1 MKVLRKI
8 GVFLAL
14 VAGLLAVSGCAVT
27 KIRDIRLT
35 NVGVKYIVPTS
46 SRSLDAVLLLGIDNP
61 SISFTAQDVSGV
73 VKQYGRELGKFTA
86 GQLPVQAKS
95 VQVYE
100 LPCTDAL
107 SEKVSLLDLLA
118 IAAHRSMQGLTAD
131 VKLRVSLKGGKG
143 TVLTFNG
150 MGRAIPTSSTRCAA
164 QARS

>member
-27 KIRDIRLT
+27 KIREIRLT

-61 SISFTAQDVSGV
+61 SISFTAQDVTGV

-100 LPCTDAL
+100 LPCTVAL

-118 IAAHRSMQGLTAD
+118 IAAHRSMEGLTAD

-150 MGRAIPTSSTRCAA
+150 IDLA
-164 QARS
+164 QFSE

>member
-8 GVFLAL
+8 GVVLAL
-14 VAGLLAVSGCAVT
+14 VASLLAVSGCAVT

-35 NVGVKYIVPTS
+35 SVGVKYIVPTS

-61 SISFTAQDVSGV
+61 SISFPAQDVSGV

-100 LPCTDAL
+100 LPCTVAL

-118 IAAHRSMQGLTAD
+118 IAAHRSMEGLTAD

-150 MGRAIPTSSTRCAA
+150 IDLA
-164 QARS
+164 QFSE

>member
-8 GVFLAL
+8 GVVLAL

-35 NVGVKYIVPTS
+35 SVGVKYIVPTS

-61 SISFTAQDVSGV
+61 SISFTAQDVTGV

-86 GQLPVQAKS
+86 GQLPVQGKS

-100 LPCTDAL
+100 LPCTVAL

-150 MGRAIPTSSTRCAA
+150 IDLA
-164 QARS
+164 QFSE

>member
-14 VAGLLAVSGCAVT
+14 VASLLAVSGCAVT

-46 SRSLDAVLLLGIDNP
+46 SRTLDAVLLLGIDNP

-100 LPCTDAL
+100 LPCTVAL

-118 IAAHRSMQGLTAD
+118 IAAHRSMEGLTAD

-150 MGRAIPTSSTRCAA
+150 IDLA
-164 QARS
+164 QFSE

>member
-100 LPCTDAL
+100 LPCTVAL

-118 IAAHRSMQGLTAD
+118 IAAHRSMEGLTAD

-143 TVLTFNG
+143 TILTFNG
-150 MGRAIPTSSTRCAA
+150 IDLA
-164 QARS
+164 QFSE

>member
-61 SISFTAQDVSGV
+61 SISFTAQDVTGV

-100 LPCTDAL
+100 LPCTVAL

-118 IAAHRSMQGLTAD
+118 IAAHRSMEGLTAD

-150 MGRAIPTSSTRCAA
+150 IDLSQFSE
-164 QARS
+164 

>member
-14 VAGLLAVSGCAVT
+14 VASLLAVSGCAVT

-100 LPCTDAL
+100 LPCTVAL

-118 IAAHRSMQGLTAD
+118 IAAHRSMEGLTAD

-150 MGRAIPTSSTRCAA
+150 IDLA
-164 QARS
+164 QFSE

>member
-100 LPCTDAL
+100 LPCTAVL
-107 SEKVSLLDLLA
+107 SDKVSLLDLLA
-118 IAAHRSMQGLTAD
+118 IAAHRSMEGLTAD

-150 MGRAIPTSSTRCAA
+150 IDLA
-164 QARS
+164 QFSE